1 MRRIL
6 HGAMIGALL
15 WTAGCVPNTQY
26 HWGAYEDTLYTLY
39 AQPETQEQFR
49 AQLLAVIENAAR
61 YNKRVPPGVYAEYG
75 YTLYKAGQH
84 EDAIAYFRREQEA
97 WPESSILMERLI
109 ANIEQ
114 ELSLIHI

>member
-1 MRRIL
+1 M
-6 HGAMIGALL
+6 
-15 WTAGCVPNTQY
+15 
-26 HWGAYEDTLYTLY
+26 Y

-49 AQLLAVIENAAR
+49 AQLAAVIENAAR

-114 ELSLIHI
+114 ERSAASQDTAASSSSDTSVDTPDTPPAPSSDGAARAPEESSAP